1 MFYKRGTFLYTTRHD
16 TKTFVPTDKVDFISG
31 VGYPDGKPS
40 MCGGSGPQCMIT
52 NLAYLDFDDT
62 TKRMKVGSIHPGIN
76 IEEIKNSTGF
86 DLMIPEDLKE
96 TKPPTVK
103 EIKALR
109 EKVDPLGIRKLEI
122 LSGTEREELLDEIIS
137 KEIAMEIK
145 IPKPL

>member
-1 MFYKRGTFLYTTRHD
+1 
-16 TKTFVPTDKVDFISG
+16 
-31 VGYPDGKPS
+31 
-40 MCGGSGPQCMIT
+40 MIT